1 MKVPRLHQDITNDSK
16 PCPDQSATFAKK
28 KLHLTTEVMN
38 VQLYFIIKR
47 RLINGWHT

>member
-28 KLHLTTEVMN
+28 INCISLIEVMN

-47 RLINGWHT
+47 RTN